1 MTQGNHDI
9 RLALFLSAS
18 LRTWDEIG
26 TFDREIALYRR
37 LQDKGVHITLAS
49 PGGRDELRFAKR
61 IPGMRILCNWLGWS
75 ERRYMF
81 RQHQLHWLRLRAC
94 NLLKT
99 NQLTAGVS
107 ATRTSQALGQPL
119 IARMGYWWTNNLKA
133 MRFDGKNPRMFSWY
147 SRVEDDAMRQAARVV
162 TTTEE
167 MRQGIIGKLPAA
179 AGKSI
184 VLPNYVDTDEFKP
197 VDAEKR
203 YDLVYIGRLAPIKN
217 LFNLLEAVRRTGA
230 SIALAGRGPMDEIL
244 WQEFGDLDGRIDWL
258 GAVKHEALPQTLAQS
273 KALILTSYSE
283 GHPKVVIE
291 GMAAGLPVIGTNV
304 QGIRACLQHGQTGY
318 LCDTSAD
325 SIAAAIQTV
334 LAQPDFMGQLGDK
347 ARQHALE
354 HYSLDRLVEREYA
367 LYQEVLAERRAR
379 Q

>member
-1 MTQGNHDI
+1 MSSQDI

-18 LRTWDEIG
+18 LGTWEAIG

-37 LQDKGVHITLAS
+37 LQDKGVRITLVS
-49 PGGRDELRFAKR
+49 PGGRDELGFAKR
-61 IPGMRILCNWLGWS
+61 IPGMRILCNWIGWQ

-99 NQLTAGVS
+99 NQLSAGLS
-107 ATRTSQALGQPL
+107 ATRTSQALDKPL
-119 IARMGYWWTNNLKA
+119 IARMGYWWTHNLKQL
-133 MRFDGKNPRMFSWY
+133 RFDRKNPRMYNWY
-147 SRVEDDAMRQAARVV
+147 SKVEDDAMRQAARVV

-167 MRQGIIGKLPAA
+167 MRQGVIGKVPSAA
-179 AGKSI
+179 DKSV

-197 VDAEKR
+197 TAAKKR
-203 YDLVYIGRLAPIKN
+203 YDLIYIGHLSPIKN
-217 LFNLLEAVRRTGA
+217 LFNLMLAVQRSGV
-230 SIALAGRGPMDEIL
+230 SIAICGDGPMEEVA
-244 WQEFGDLDGRIDWL
+244 WQELGDLDGKIHWL
-258 GAVKHEALPQTLAQS
+258 GRVKHEALPMLLAAS
-273 KALILTSYSE
+273 RALILPSYSE

-304 QGIRACLQHGQTGY
+304 SGIRATVQHRQTGY
-318 LCDTSAD
+318 LCETDAD
-325 SIAAAIQTV
+325 SIAAAITTV
-334 LAQPDFMGQLGDK
+334 LSQPDLMRQLGQN
-347 ARQHALE
+347 ARTHAVE
-354 HYSLDRLVEREYA
+354 HFSLDRLVEREYA